1 MVYNAIDPMYK
12 KGDLIMMHIK
22 ENFFIEKHQTEYIL
36 KKRMNKKGE
45 EMSCSHLGTYS
56 TFREARDAAIK
67 EMIREEVNKEKSA
80 PLHEIIYMM
89 KQKYQELSGEN
100 HFFCKISWRV

>member
-45 EMSCSHLGTYS
+45 EMSCNHLGTYS